1 MEVPTTREGRK
12 KKKQKEKPQPMSLE
26 QFKQLPPDRPVGS
39 DDSEGI
45 TDLMFSCKNKKKYFS
60 MGIIIIMC
68 KKGFFFICLIG
79 YVCAVLDKVCV
90 NQNIRCL
97 CYLVID
103 DNLFSCD
110 YILFYLFS
118 YVPFIELFM
127 VYVYCDVHSP
137 GL

>member
-60 MGIIIIMC
+60 VGIIIIMC
-68 KKGFFFICLIG
+68 KKGFFLFVSL
-79 YVCAVLDKVCV
+79 VMSVLFLLKFVSTKTSDVCV
-90 NQNIRCL
+90 
-97 CYLVID
+97 VI
-103 DNLFSCD
+103 
-110 YILFYLFS
+110 
-118 YVPFIELFM
+118 
-127 VYVYCDVHSP
+127 
-137 GL
+137 